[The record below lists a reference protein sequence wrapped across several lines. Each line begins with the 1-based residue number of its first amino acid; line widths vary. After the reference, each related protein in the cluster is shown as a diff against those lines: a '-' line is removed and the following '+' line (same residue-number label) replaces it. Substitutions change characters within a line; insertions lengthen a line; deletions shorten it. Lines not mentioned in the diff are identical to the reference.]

1 MMNII
6 LESCW
11 TPSQVAHMCSIV
23 VPPSSSTTSLVT
35 LQIWPAFGSNYQKSI
50 LSYLIPHAT
59 PHTNA
64 NTNTNTNM
72 YGNTQIVKPILS
84 SSDTTVYTSYLHQ
97 CQVQLTHWVFV
108 QKNLSMEMFII
119 DLINSSYFH
128 PFTIVESNMI
138 ILFSWFN

>member
-1 MMNII
+1 MNHVGHQVKLLTCALTSASTMLAQLVWLHFKSGRRLAQII
-6 LESCW
+6 KS
-11 TPSQVAHMCSIV
+11 PSYLC
-23 VPPSSSTTSLVT
+23 
-35 LQIWPAFGSNYQKSI
+35 
-50 LSYLIPHAT
+50 LIPHAT

-64 NTNTNTNM
+64 NTNTNTNTNM
-72 YGNTQIVKPILS
+72 YGNTQIVKSILS

-128 PFTIVESNMI
+128 PFTIIESNMI